1 MRNIRKDLVLGSAR
15 KMYQMLSSLPLAKF
29 VNVRF
34 YLPCIVYRVE
44 SIALTPADTITP
56 IQVHQIRAVGLKP
69 IEVALSGKLEDTSN
83 KADSYVLV
91 RPWHPAVKTVDASDH
106 HWLTW
111 LEQPFNALLL
121 MKLPHDEYRKV
132 ASFCNITAC
141 ATDLTG
147 VLKGEVCTLTIS
159 SIDLWNM

>member
-56 IQVHQIRAVGLKP
+56 IHVHQIRAVGLKP

-91 RPWHPAVKTVDASDH
+91 RPWHPAVKTVDASDD